1 MFAKNPEPRT
11 LNPEPFMSSEP
22 SSADAAATST
32 LATASPLAEVAAPQ
46 PRRTGNDPVLVP
58 VLGPQ
63 WALHWKHL
71 LVTLAFGTL
80 AVVLNHFPLR
90 GTDLWGH
97 LEWGKQII
105 AERRL
110 PTEDPLQPLAAGMR
124 VVDLGWLSQV
134 IYAAV
139 EKAGGPEALVSL
151 FTATILLF
159 YLVIARTCYL
169 QTRSAVLSTLIT
181 GAALLLGWSR
191 ISTIR
196 PENFALLLF
205 AVLLWLFVGRRVRRD
220 ASILLDDTHGD
231 WKLWLGIPVIFA
243 LWANLHG
250 SFLCGLGLLGCFVL
264 GRACEVVQTKKSI
277 TAVFLDRE
285 FRRLV
290 YWTELA
296 AAAVLVNPYTI
307 DAYIEALRFSR
318 NLNLREIV
326 EWAPLSFS
334 HPAGKEFAAAVVVIG
349 LLLRHSRKPFAASDV
364 FALLLFGAA
373 AALQLRMI
381 GWFAAVWAVATAPH
395 FADLVARWFPA
406 RAAKP
411 EVAEADA
418 AVADEDDEIPALP
431 PGHSYR
437 YTLGCAG
444 LIWIAFAFTTFARP
458 LLGGQPRSAEALFG
472 EQSPQKL
479 AAWLQKNP
487 SAGQVFNPQYW
498 GDWLAWAGPKPMN
511 LFVTT
516 NMHLTPRSVW
526 LDYGRVTATQAG
538 WETVL
543 DRYRVQTVIVD
554 KVLQPNLGR
563 ALRTSGEWSFVY
575 EDDQAQVFRRKPKA
589 LADAGK
595 PAAKP
600 AAH

>member
-1 MFAKNPEPRT
+1 
-11 LNPEPFMSSEP
+11 MSLD
-22 SSADAAATST
+22 SSSTDVATTSGP
-32 LATASPLAEVAAPQ
+32 AAEVAP
-46 PRRTGNDPVLVP
+46 PKVRRSGNEPVLIP
-58 VLGPQ
+58 VLGPH

-71 LVTLAFGTL
+71 LVVAAFGTL
-80 AVVLNHFPLR
+80 AVFLNHIPLR

-97 LEWGKQII
+97 LEWGKRII
-105 AERRL
+105 AEQKL

-134 IYAAV
+134 IYAGV
-139 EKAGGPEALVSL
+139 EQIGGPEGLISL
-151 FTATILLF
+151 FTAVILLT
-159 YLVIARTCYL
+159 YLLVARTCYL
-169 QTRSAVLSTLIT
+169 QTRSAVLSTVLT
-181 GAALLLGWSR
+181 AAAVALGWSR

-205 AVLLWLFVGRRVRRD
+205 ASLLWLLIGRRVRRD
-220 ASILLDDTHGD
+220 DSILADDTHGD
-231 WKLWLGIPVIFA
+231 WKLWLAIPVILA

-250 SFLCGLGLLGCFVL
+250 SFFCGLGLLGCFVA
-264 GRACEVVQTKKSI
+264 GRACEVLQQQRSVK
-277 TAVFLDRE
+277 AVFVDRE

-296 AAAVLVNPYTI
+296 ALAVLVNPYTI
-307 DAYIEALRFSR
+307 DAYIEAVRFSR
-318 NLNLREIV
+318 NLNLRDVV
-326 EWAPLSFS
+326 EWAPLSFG
-334 HPAGKEFAAAVVVIG
+334 HPAGLEFAAALVVVG
-349 LLLRHSRKPFAASDV
+349 LLLRHSLRKFAASDV

-381 GWFAAVWAVATAPH
+381 GWFAILWAVSMAPH
-395 FADLVARWFPA
+395 LADVLSQWFPA
-406 RAAKP
+406 KARG
-411 EVAEADA
+411 AEAPEA
-418 AVADEDDEIPALP
+418 TTAGDEEEDEVPPLPA
-431 PGHSYR
+431 GHSYR

-458 LLGGQPRSAEALFG
+458 LLGGQPRTADALFG
-472 EQSPQKL
+472 EQSPQKVV
-479 AAWLQKNP
+479 AWLHKNP
-487 SAGQVFNPQYW
+487 PTGQVFNPQYW
-498 GDWLAWAGPKPMN
+498 GDWLAWAGPKPLQ

-526 LDYGRVTATQAG
+526 QDYGRIAATQAG

-554 KVLQPNLGR
+554 RQLQPNLGR
-563 ALRTSGEWSFVY
+563 ALRTSADWSFVY

-589 LADAGK
+589 AAAGKADA
-595 PAAKP
+595 AAKP